1 MALTSCAIN
10 QSYTKDCRDSI
21 GGIKTVYLTELYN
34 QATLTYSSGVI
45 STFTL
50 NSGKKFW
57 TVELEQATATAS
69 DNPKPNAANGS
80 LYYEHTLNF
89 MIPKRSGNI
98 NTFIKTLAVNDLMAI
113 VLDQSG
119 DYWLLG
125 HSNGLKMQD
134 GSTGSFGTAM
144 ADMNGFNLQ
153 LLGME
158 TLYALK
164 VPSNLI
170 ATLTSP
176 A

>member
-1 MALTSCAIN
+1 MALTDCAIN
-10 QSYTKDCRDSI
+10 QGYPKDCRDSI
-21 GGIKTVYLTELYN
+21 AGIKTVYLTEQYN
-34 QATLTYSSGVI
+34 KATLTYASGVI
-45 STFTL
+45 TAFTL

-69 DNPKPNAANGS
+69 DNLKPNAANGS
-80 LYYEHTLNF
+80 LYYEQTLNF

-113 VLDQSG
+113 VLGQDG
-119 DYWLLG
+119 DYYLLG

-144 ADMNGFNLQ
+144 SDMAGFNLQ
-153 LLGME
+153 FLGME